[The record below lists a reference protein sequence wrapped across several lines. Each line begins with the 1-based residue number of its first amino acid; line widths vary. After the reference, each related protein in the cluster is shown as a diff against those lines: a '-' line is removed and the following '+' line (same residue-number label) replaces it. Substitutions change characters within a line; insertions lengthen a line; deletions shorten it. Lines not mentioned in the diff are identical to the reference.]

1 MFAYDW
7 YDTEWFV
14 FISIIYVIHN
24 AANILPAIAI
34 KNNTMKIIAIILVA
48 IPTLYY
54 IYRNIYNIFT
64 FFAF

>member
-34 KNNTMKIIAIILVA
+34 KNNTMKKIVKSFFCYIIINIIFSQK
-48 IPTLYY
+48 
-54 IYRNIYNIFT
+54 R
-64 FFAF
+64 FFA